1 MDKII
6 KFEKNTAE
14 YIKGFNIQLNNK
26 KIVVAL
32 SGGADSVALLLSLL
46 ALSGRFGY
54 ELSALH
60 VNHGIRG
67 AEADNDE
74 KFCVELCGAKGID
87 IRVFHADI
95 PTLAAEQKISLETCG
110 RDYRYSALYKHCM
123 EESIDYIAT
132 AHNANDNAETV
143 LYNLLRGSG
152 TDGLCGIPKMR
163 DNIIRPLLGTERS
176 DIEAYLGALGQEYVT
191 DGTNSDNSYTRN
203 YIRNVILPACKNVNV
218 DAVGAINRA
227 SAAVEDDCALINLI
241 SAETKRDI
249 DLRSLPTA
257 LQNRLIKSEYK
268 KLFAGSLESAHIN
281 AIKNALCSTETKYIS
296 LPNNVRAV
304 VCSGKLHFIKDG
316 SASFLTETILH
327 EGENL
332 LDDGGVRVFIGTHG
346 DEGVSIK
353 KSAICGN
360 LYVRSRQQGD
370 KVKVRKTN
378 RSIKKC
384 FIDRKIPSLIRDKVP
399 IVCDDKG
406 IIYVPYIGVADRVY
420 PKPDDE
426 IIRINV
432 IMDERF
438 GF

>member
-14 YIKGFNIQLNNK
+14 YIKGFNIQLNSK

-74 KFCVELCGAKGID
+74 KFCVELCRAKGID

-110 RDYRYSALYKHCM
+110 RDYRYSVLYKHCM

-227 SAAVEDDCALINLI
+227 SAAVEDDCALINFI

-268 KLFAGSLESAHIN
+268 KLFAGS
-281 AIKNALCSTETKYIS
+281 KNPVQSKY
-296 LPNNVRAV
+296 
-304 VCSGKLHFIKDG
+304 
-316 SASFLTETILH
+316 
-327 EGENL
+327 
-332 LDDGGVRVFIGTHG
+332 
-346 DEGVSIK
+346 
-353 KSAICGN
+353 
-360 LYVRSRQQGD
+360 
-370 KVKVRKTN
+370 
-378 RSIKKC
+378 KC
-384 FIDRKIPSLIRDKVP
+384 
-399 IVCDDKG
+399 
-406 IIYVPYIGVADRVY
+406 
-420 PKPDDE
+420 
-426 IIRINV
+426 
-432 IMDERF
+432 
-438 GF
+438 